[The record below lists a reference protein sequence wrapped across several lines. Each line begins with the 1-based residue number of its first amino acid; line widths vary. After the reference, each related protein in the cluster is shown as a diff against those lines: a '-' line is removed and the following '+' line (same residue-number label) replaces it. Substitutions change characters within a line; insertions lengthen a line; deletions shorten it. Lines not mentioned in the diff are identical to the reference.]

1 MIKND
6 TWDIVKLPRGKR
18 SIGCKWVYT
27 VKYNAGGTIEHYKA
41 RMVAKGFSQIY
52 VINYS
57 ETFVLVIKLNTV
69 RVLLSLAENLD

>member
-18 SIGCKWVYT
+18 SVGCKWVYT
-27 VKYNAGGTIEHYKA
+27 VKYNVGGTIEHYKA
-41 RMVAKGFSQIY
+41 RMVVKGFSQIY